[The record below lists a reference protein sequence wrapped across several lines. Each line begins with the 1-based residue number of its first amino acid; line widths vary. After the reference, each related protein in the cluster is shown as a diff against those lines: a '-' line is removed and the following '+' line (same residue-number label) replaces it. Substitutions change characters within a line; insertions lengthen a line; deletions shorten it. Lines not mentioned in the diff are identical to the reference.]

1 MRMFPVSLNSKLK
14 IPPPALLDVES
25 AAAALL
31 ADGRMDEY
39 ILCFSLSVNPSGNLV
54 SKSPSCCE
62 RWKSGRRIL
71 QLDDEWIN

>member
-1 MRMFPVSLNSKLK
+1 
-14 IPPPALLDVES
+14 
-25 AAAALL
+25 
-31 ADGRMDEY
+31 
-39 ILCFSLSVNPSGNLV
+39 LV